1 MKRFLTLALGV
12 LVLSFAACQ
21 AADQPRYGRYFTDD
35 RLRIDLVFAGN
46 AAEQFVYL
54 DGCVFEKGWSGTR
67 TNLIPPFDYGEYA
80 TDVYAADG
88 KLIFS
93 RGFSSLFQEWRT
105 TAEAEK
111 VSRAFTNSAWI
122 PFPKGKVTV
131 AVTARIPE
139 TGGHREL
146 LRFEVDPAD
155 PAISREAE
163 NDFKVVPWMV
173 NGPSDKK
180 VDLCIVAEGYRAE
193 DMEKF
198 HADVERMMTFL
209 FRIEP
214 FLSRR
219 NDFNVWAVESVSQD
233 AGTDIPHQGIW
244 RNTAACSN
252 FYTFG
257 IDRYLT
263 APDHKAVARLASG
276 APNDAIYV
284 LVNEEKYGGGGIYN
298 YYALSTA
305 DNART
310 EYVFVHE
317 FGHSFAGLGDEYYE
331 SDVAYENMYP
341 AGVEPWEPN
350 ITTQAHFDRKW
361 ADLIAPGTPVPT
373 PNDSSYI
380 GVVGLFE
387 GGGYSAK
394 GVWRPYFECRM
405 KNNTAPGF
413 CPVCARAINKMIDYY
428 VK

>member
-1 MKRFLTLALGV
+1 M
-12 LVLSFAACQ
+12 
-21 AADQPRYGRYFTDD
+21 
-35 RLRIDLVFAGN
+35 
-46 AAEQFVYL
+46 
-54 DGCVFEKGWSGTR
+54 
-67 TNLIPPFDYGEYA
+67 
-80 TDVYAADG
+80 
-88 KLIFS
+88 
-93 RGFSSLFQEWRT
+93 
-105 TAEAEK
+105 
-111 VSRAFTNSAWI
+111 
-122 PFPKGKVTV
+122 
-131 AVTARIPE
+131 
-139 TGGHREL
+139 
-146 LRFEVDPAD
+146 
-155 PAISREAE
+155 
-163 NDFKVVPWMV
+163 
-173 NGPSDKK
+173 
-180 VDLCIVAEGYRAE
+180 DLCIVAEGYRAE
-193 DMEKF
+193 DMEKYR
-198 HADVERMMTFL
+198 ADVERMMTFL

-214 FLSRR
+214 FQSRR
-219 NDFNVWAVESVSQD
+219 NDFNVWVVESVSQD

-263 APDHKAVARLASG
+263 APDHKAVAKLASG

-305 DNART
+305 DNSRT

-350 ITTQAHFDRKW
+350 ITTQADFASKW
-361 ADLIAPGTPVPT
+361 ADLIVPGTPVPT

-394 GVWRPYFECRM
+394 GVWRP
-405 KNNTAPGF
+405 NSL
-413 CPVCARAINKMIDYY
+413 
-428 VK
+428 